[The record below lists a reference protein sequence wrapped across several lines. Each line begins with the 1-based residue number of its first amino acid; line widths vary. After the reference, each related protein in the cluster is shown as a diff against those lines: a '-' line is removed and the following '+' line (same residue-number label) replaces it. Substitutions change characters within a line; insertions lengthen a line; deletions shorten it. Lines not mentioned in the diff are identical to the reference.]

1 MMQKH
6 RIRTEIGNNQ
16 KLTVE
21 LKQDYDLLEILSLK
35 FSQKDAYTSL
45 CADYGVVCGR
55 ISANNGFGVANARVS
70 IFIPLDDVDEQDP
83 VVSALYPY
91 KLTQDT
97 NTDGYKYN
105 LFPKR
110 KQHTGHTPTGTFPD
124 QEDILT
130 REEVLYVYE
139 KYYKYTVK
147 TNDAGDF
154 MIWGVPVGK
163 QTIHVDVDLSDMG
176 CQSLV
181 PYDFIY
187 EGVSEEKFE
196 NNYSFRSSSDIGSLP
211 QTLTF
216 EESLEVYPFWGNED
230 LCEIGITRT
239 DYDLSEQGIRIEP
252 YSIMMGGTFTD
263 SGKESVR
270 VRCNVDNQMGEK
282 CSLITG
288 EGDVEAIRF
297 SGYYEDNDDGTPNYE
312 RPILEAIQLDSQIDK
327 EGNFFF
333 RVPMNMGYRITNE
346 FGELVETKDTQRGI
360 PTRGTYRFRLSLQND
375 NGQKKQY
382 RGKYLVPQIKEHNN
396 VTGSGATS
404 INPKAYAF
412 SDNLDD
418 YPTESLDDITGI
430 NNNGFSNDMFYSFR
444 YNRVYTVSSFI
455 NQYINKGWWEQA
467 FSFFVKDRN
476 ESFIGIKEIQP
487 SIEEDC
493 ANNNEYFPIT
503 DAVRNHKFKF
513 LIIII
518 LNFLERIYLIVTQFA
533 IDFIVEFLFDISEIL
548 YGFRIYIKYIINW
561 RPFKTPATRLAMTAK
576 TIQITTIR
584 RLGLINYP
592 DCYECNQD
600 PTTGDDTGGGGGGD
614 YYDYVYVTPGT
625 EEQYIISNS
634 LSPITTNL
642 NGTHSYSPND
652 GDTSTDLTLSIPS
665 VTDEKNYILKYITVA
680 GVTPVQEVTATQEN
694 IDNGDLTAIDGP
706 QSGAPATA
714 LTDIMVVGVA
724 GVTEEYKY
732 EFVGFGSSYPITGN
746 IIYDIMG
753 DVFFEVFDANGV
765 PTGEEQPLYVS
776 GTAIYSTYMMR
787 VHSVYFVSERTLVV
801 DPNGS
806 NAESGCEKY
815 DSIYDPSWTSGN
827 FSNGEITGGDMALK
841 AYVSSTNDY
850 NYFKNN
856 PNNYSNYPDI
866 FIDTEN
872 PCDYVPPPNDIVA
885 TFSRSA
891 ENYHLGSSWS
901 GNDFPRR
908 VCLSTGWVAN
918 NGDRGGTASGHSE
931 FVDGQYTL
939 VAATGKNYYLILNYS
954 RRKLLGK
961 LMCAGV
967 TSYTFS
973 NSWLNGSLYF
983 FQFRRR
989 KGGDNAKYCKDLM
1002 HRVVD
1007 DNGTHYYYRSSP
1019 YNSGNFIGNSN
1030 RILFPT
1036 TVMDLGP
1043 RNMFIKEICVDPEL
1057 DVNCS
1062 VSKSIGNTSY
1072 QDINDLMEWI
1082 IASKEVKEQR
1092 KLQVKDLF
1100 DKRPGGAMD
1109 GDIVQLLNFNSQVG
1123 IYGYDDEDD
1132 QSPYYPPGGVITYDG
1147 AGPLSLPFRFSE
1159 DDEDTEIVEKDG
1171 TLLRLCI
1178 NSAGNLTETAQD
1190 IPFYKWDKKGDGFG
1204 GVGSSDTENQNWDR
1218 GTIHTT
1224 KYQGGWTY
1232 PGLMEIDPYNDA
1244 GGDPTDF
1251 INSHY
1256 YDGSILPPIRECD
1269 EDNYVPNKIPLGGP
1283 FFFYFGLRS
1292 GKTAWNKFVKNF
1304 GPL

>member
-6 RIRTEIGNNQ
+6 RIRTEIGDNQ

-55 ISANNGFGVANARVS
+55 ISANQGFGVANARVS

-130 REEVLYVYE
+130 REEELYVYE

-239 DYDLSEQGIRIEP
+239 DYDLSDQGIRIEP

-263 SGKESVR
+263 SGKDSVR
-270 VRCNVDNQMGEK
+270 VGCNVDNQMGEK
-282 CSLITG
+282 CGLISA
-288 EGDVEAIRF
+288 EGDIETIRF
-297 SGYYEDNDDGTPNYE
+297 SGYYEENTDGTPNYE
-312 RPILEAIQLDSQIDK
+312 RPILEALQLDSQIDK

-360 PTRGTYRFRLSLQND
+360 PTRGTYRFRLSMQND
-375 NGQKKQY
+375 NGARKQY
-382 RGKYLVPQIKEHNN
+382 RGKYLIPQLKEHQL
-396 VTGSGATS
+396 SGN
-404 INPKAYAF
+404 IHPKAYPF

-418 YPTESLDDITGI
+418 YPSDSHDDITGI
-430 NNNGFSNDMFYSFR
+430 NNNGFANDMFYSFR
-444 YNRVYTVSSFI
+444 YNRIYTVSSFI
-455 NQYINKGWWEQA
+455 NQYHNKSWGEKT
-467 FSFFVKDRN
+467 FPFFARDRN

-493 ANNNEYFPIT
+493 SNNNEYFPIT

-513 LIIII
+513 LITTI
-518 LNFLERIYLIVTQFA
+518 LNFLERLYLIITQFA
-533 IDFIVEFLFDISEIL
+533 FDFIVEFIFDIAEIL
-548 YGFRIYIKYIINW
+548 YGIKIPVVKV
-561 RPFKTPATRLAMTAK
+561 RPFRNTARNVARFGRQ
-576 TIQITTIR
+576 IQIATIR
-584 RLGLINYP
+584 NLELINYP
-592 DCYECNQD
+592 DCYECSKD
-600 PTTGDDTGGGGGGD
+600 PLTGSDGTPGGDTYEIILVDNNGDTILYPSNTTSSGLESTVNSLGLTAVNSNLTTAHLYDPNDGSSDGAPDYLNLNITGGHPDKNYIIKFIVAPEEGYYDPNTGDYVMTSPTVFSYRFIGYGSDNPVNSSITGRYDGLAYD
-614 YYDYVYVTPGT
+614 LFTTYYDYHNTDMSGTITDNFPGT
-625 EEQYIISNS
+625 V
-634 LSPITTNL
+634 LSAQNQITIHT
-642 NGTHSYSPND
+642 
-652 GDTSTDLTLSIPS
+652 
-665 VTDEKNYILKYITVA
+665 
-680 GVTPVQEVTATQEN
+680 
-694 IDNGDLTAIDGP
+694 
-706 QSGAPATA
+706 
-714 LTDIMVVGVA
+714 
-724 GVTEEYKY
+724 
-732 EFVGFGSSYPITGN
+732 
-746 IIYDIMG
+746 
-753 DVFFEVFDANGV
+753 
-765 PTGEEQPLYVS
+765 
-776 GTAIYSTYMMR
+776 
-787 VHSVYFVSERTLVV
+787 VYFYAEKQINTT
-801 DPNGS
+801 S
-806 NAESGCEKY
+806 NELEESGCSKY
-815 DSIYDPSWTSGN
+815 DTIYDPDNDMNLRAFVNNSG
-827 FSNGEITGGDMALK
+827 G
-841 AYVSSTNDY
+841 TNDY
-850 NYFKNN
+850 NYWIGQGTQG
-856 PNNYSNYPDI
+856 STYPDI
-866 FIDTEN
+866 FIDTED
-872 PCDYVPPPNDIVA
+872 PCNYTPPAFDIVA
-885 TFSRSA
+885 SISA
-891 ENYHLGSSWS
+891 WAKEAGKTGDPYTM
-901 GNDFPRR
+901 RR
-908 VCLSTGWVAN
+908 CRIKEGYTQDRETGLPS
-918 NGDRGGTASGHSE
+918 GTASGNSE
-931 FVDGQYTL
+931 FRDGVYTL
-939 VAATGKNYYLILNYS
+939 IAAAGKNRAMILNYS

-961 LMCAGV
+961 LMCGGI

-989 KGGDNAKYCKDLM
+989 KGGNNAKYCKDVI
-1002 HRVVD
+1002 HREEDHTGV
-1007 DNGTHYYYRSSP
+1007 HYYYRSTP
-1019 YNSGNFIGNSN
+1019 YDGTNFIGGRNTEAGQN
-1030 RILFPT
+1030 DPEILFPT
-1036 TVMDLGP
+1036 TIMDLGP

-1072 QDINDLMEWI
+1072 QDINDLMEWVI
-1082 IASKEVKEQR
+1082 SSKEVKER
-1092 KLQVKDLF
+1092 GKLKVQDLF
-1100 DKRPGGAMD
+1100 DKRGNGSMD
-1109 GDIVQLLNFNSQVG
+1109 GDIVQLLNFNSQLG
-1123 IYGYDDEDD
+1123 IYGYDDEDQD
-1132 QSPYYPPGGVITYDG
+1132 SPYFPVNGAEYFDGV
-1147 AGPLSLPFRFSE
+1147 GPLSLNFRFSE
-1159 DDEDTEIVEKDG
+1159 DDEDTAIVEKDG
-1171 TLLRLCI
+1171 TLLRICI
-1178 NSAGNLTETAQD
+1178 NAAGNLTETAQD
-1190 IPFYKWDKKGDGFG
+1190 IPYYRWDKKGDGFG
-1204 GVGSSDTENQNWDR
+1204 GLVTT
-1218 GTIHTT
+1218 GTNSNNETTYTVTNSETQDWSRNTIYST
-1224 KYQGGWTY
+1224 KYQGGWDFT
-1232 PGLMEIDPYNDA
+1232 GLMEPDPYGDA
-1244 GGDPTDF
+1244 GGPPTEV

-1256 YDGSILPPIRECD
+1256 YDGSILPPFRECSD
-1269 EDNYVPNKIPLGGP
+1269 DNYSPNEVPLGGP
-1283 FFFYFGLRS
+1283 FFFYFGLRT
-1292 GKTAWNKFVKNF
+1292 GKSSWNKFIKNF